1 MVTAVLVAV
10 AVIWM
15 GLALLTGTALS
26 RPTALCGVVV
36 LLVFLRLV
44 TFGPTFVPGMLAAV
58 PAAGLGIAAGIMR
71 RDRVMLA
78 LTVAPIPLVWATQ
91 YAGAAEAQ
99 WAGRYILTSGVVLA
113 VYGAVH
119 AARRSPR
126 AVVGFV
132 AANLVMTMLGVTH
145 LAVRTNDFGEANRTA
160 AEIDGVVVFTQSFL
174 AREGAPLGWDRQWL
188 SAQTDEQRAKVVEI
202 LDRANIDRF
211 ALISSPVEGEPVFVG
226 FDRQPNP
233 VELPY
238 GSLTMIETAYVR
250 NAD

>member
-1 MVTAVLVAV
+1 
-10 AVIWM
+10 
-15 GLALLTGTALS
+15 
-26 RPTALCGVVV
+26 LCGLVV

-58 PAAGLGIAAGIMR
+58 PAAGLGIAVGIVK
-71 RDRVMLA
+71 RDRVIPA
-78 LTVAPIPLVWATQ
+78 LTLAPIPLVWATQ
-91 YAGAAEAQ
+91 YSGAAEAQ

-126 AVVGFV
+126 AVVGFI
-132 AANLVMTMLGVTH
+132 AANLVMTMLGVTY
-145 LAVRTNDFGEANRTA
+145 LVVRTNDFGEANRTA

-188 SAQTDEQRAKVVEI
+188 SAQTDEQRATVVDV
-202 LDRANIDRF
+202 LDRSGNDRF
-211 ALISSPVEGEPVFVG
+211 TLISSPVEGQPVFTG
-226 FDRQPNP
+226 FEHQPNP
-233 VELPY
+233 VELSY
-238 GSLTMIETAYVR
+238 GSLKMIETIYVR